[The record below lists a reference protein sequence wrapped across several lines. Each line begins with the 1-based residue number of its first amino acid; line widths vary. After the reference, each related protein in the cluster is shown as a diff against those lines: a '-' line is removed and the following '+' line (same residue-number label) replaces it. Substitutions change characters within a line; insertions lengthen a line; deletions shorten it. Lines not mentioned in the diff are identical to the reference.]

1 MSENRKLVSDLYEF
15 ANKGDF
21 AKLAEMFAADQ
32 VVVQA
37 PGHPMAGTW
46 IGTAATAATG
56 QFFQAL
62 GASEFTVRN
71 IATDGPHRVM
81 ALVDI
86 RGIDGDGRPWT
97 TPMVECFW
105 IEGRKVTEVRPFYWN
120 QQVLDAILA
129 THGIDNFRRDVL
141 EK

>member
-1 MSENRKLVSDLYEF
+1 
-15 ANKGDF
+15 
-21 AKLAEMFAADQ
+21 
-32 VVVQA
+32 
-37 PGHPMAGTW
+37 
-46 IGTAATAATG
+46 
-56 QFFQAL
+56 
-62 GASEFTVRN
+62 
-71 IATDGPHRVM
+71 M